1 MTSQRELVLLQL
13 DDLCILQLNG
23 PLAFGHQLE
32 DLRSVKQEMAR
43 RNCTNLLVDI
53 SAIACLTST
62 EIGLLVGLYS
72 SILGTANG
80 RYVLVGPNPRV
91 RRILDLTR
99 LSSIIPIATDS
110 ASGLAILREQ
120 PALPRATVQSAS

>member
-1 MTSQRELVLLQL
+1 MTLQRELVLLQL
-13 DDLCILQLNG
+13 DDLCILQVNG
-23 PLAFGHQLE
+23 PLTFGHQLE
-32 DLRSVKQEMAR
+32 DLRRVKQEMAR
-43 RNCTNLLVDI
+43 RNCTKLLVDI
-53 SAIACLTST
+53 SAVACLTSI

-99 LSSIIPIATDS
+99 LSSIIPIAADP
-110 ASGLAILREQ
+110 ASGVAILREQ
-120 PALPRATVQSAS
+120 PVLPRATVQGAS